1 MRTVVNKLQ
10 DEVFA
15 GMDGDYIRR
24 NWFIRVFLCDSL
36 CDNSSYDPDD
46 LVETYL
52 EREDMLIIPNLG
64 EVMKA
69 YTDEDWTSWKKS
81 FLIC

>member
-1 MRTVVNKLQ
+1 MRSVSYTHLDVDKR
-10 DEVFA
+10 E
-15 GMDGDYIRR
+15 
-24 NWFIRVFLCDSL
+24 FLCDSL
-36 CDNSSYDPDD
+36 CDNSSYDPDE

-69 YTDEDWTSWKKS
+69 YTDEDWTCLLYTSMWR
-81 FLIC
+81 